1 MECLSVITI
10 TTGMPEWNRHIK
22 AFNQTVMV
30 ADIYIQLDVNLR
42 VTSAGYYQPAGN
54 VNGIPVSVKHS
65 IISGPGI
72 TRA

>member
-1 MECLSVITI
+1 MPVCDNDNNRDAGMEPH
-10 TTGMPEWNRHIK
+10 MK

-30 ADIYIQLDVNLR
+30 ADIYIQLGVNLR
-42 VTSAGYYQPAGN
+42 VTSAGYYQSAGN